1 MMYPDYDSDLD
12 SDAEETVSDAIF
24 EMDEEFIDADKL
36 DAAYYIGLPGFL
48 ASQNQLLL
56 MNSISPGAF
65 FKHDHEAVLKY
76 LVEYSTS
83 RIHKPNIHILQVH
96 LDENQAYNVT
106 IKTFWLKLVQ
116 RSWKRVFLERQQIIS
131 QNKNPLLIQGRSLG
145 NASHPKLP
153 SIRGLLAK
161 SQ

>member
-1 MMYPDYDSDLD
+1 MYPDYDSE
-12 SDAEETVSDAIF
+12 SEETVSDAIF

-36 DAAYYIGLPGFL
+36 DAAYYIGLPGYL

-65 FKHDHEAVLKY
+65 FKHDHAAVLKY

-96 LDENQAYNVT
+96 VDENQAYNVT

-131 QNKNPLLIQGRSLG
+131 QNKNPLLIQGRALG
-145 NASHPKLP
+145 NASRPKLP

>member
-1 MMYPDYDSDLD
+1 MYPDYDSE

-65 FKHDHEAVLKY
+65 FKHDHAAVLKY

-83 RIHKPNIHILQVH
+83 RIHKPNVHILQVH

-131 QNKNPLLIQGRSLG
+131 QNKNPLLIQGRALG
-145 NASHPKLP
+145 NASLPKLP
-153 SIRGLLAK
+153 SIRGLLVK
-161 SQ
+161 TL